1 MSKTVNEQEVKSR
14 KPKGGARSAARL
26 AAVQALYQLEVA
38 DGSAPEAV
46 AQEFLDH
53 RLGQEIEGAR
63 YAKADRD
70 FFRDLVIGASAD
82 RPTLDGYIAHAL
94 VKEWPLDRLET
105 IVRAILRAGVYELR
119 HRLDVPT
126 NTIINEY
133 VDVAHA
139 FYQDDAPRFVNGVL
153 DRLAKEIR
161 PS

>member
-1 MSKTVNEQEVKSR
+1 MGEQTVKNR
-14 KPKGGARSAARL
+14 NLKGGARSAARL
-26 AAVQALYQLEVA
+26 GAVQALYQLEVA
-38 DGSAPEAV
+38 DGAAPEAV

-70 FFRDLVIGASAD
+70 FFRDIVIGASAE

-119 HRLDVPT
+119 HRPDVPT